1 MGILLHILHFRVGK
15 GGLAGGAPVDD
26 ARAAVDEALFVEAH
40 EGLAHGAAEALV
52 HGEALARPV
61 AGDAQFAQLADDAA
75 TVFFFPRPGA
85 FEELFAAD
93 HLLGD
98 ALGLQRLDHLDL
110 GGDGGVVRARHPEG
124 RVALHAVVADEHIL
138 RHLIQRVAHVE
149 LAGDVRRR
157 HDDGEGLLFRVDDR
171 LEGPGRLPLFVDAR
185 FHILRR
191 KYLVHLEFLHGLP
204 SVRYKKPVPAKG
216 RGQTAVPPLFAPCGA
231 SLRCTGRAPA
241 DYFPSPARLGSD
253 LRASAIQAAL
263 QPVDRPLLGACALLL
278 SVTGKYDYSKFG
290 RRSQAKF
297 AAGMVKPWRRAGK
310 SRPRGGRT
318 ARRE

>member
-1 MGILLHILHFRVGK
+1 M
-15 GGLAGGAPVDD
+15 
-26 ARAAVDEALFVEAH
+26 
-40 EGLAHGAAEALV
+40 
-52 HGEALARPV
+52 
-61 AGDAQFAQLADDAA
+61 
-75 TVFFFPRPGA
+75 
-85 FEELFAAD
+85 
-93 HLLGD
+93 
-98 ALGLQRLDHLDL
+98 
-110 GGDGGVVRARHPEG
+110 VRARHPEG
-124 RVALHAVVADEHIL
+124 RVALHAVVADKHIL

-149 LAGDVRRR
+149 RTGDVRRR

-191 KYLVHLEFLHGLP
+191 KYLVHLKFLHGLP

-216 RGQTAVPPLFAPCGA
+216 RGQTAVPPLFAPRGA

-253 LRASAIQAAL
+253 LRASAIRAAL

-310 SRPRGGRT
+310 SRPGRRTALVTGGR
-318 ARRE
+318 AHRRSCMQSCTISALSRRRDK